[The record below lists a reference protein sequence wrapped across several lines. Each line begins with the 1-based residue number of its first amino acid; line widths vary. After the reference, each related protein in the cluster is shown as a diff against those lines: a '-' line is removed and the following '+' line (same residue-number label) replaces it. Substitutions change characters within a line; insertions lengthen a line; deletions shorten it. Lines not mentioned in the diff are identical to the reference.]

1 MRTSN
6 GKKVIEISLI
16 GVIFIIALIV
26 SFFIIYLKTDIFKS
40 EKELFFKYAMQLIEE
55 DNNNQLKQYLDKK
68 SNQQYENNG
77 NINFN
82 ISGLEESFG
91 DEVNKVN
98 NINVTFN
105 GKTENAKQ
113 KRQQEIS
120 LNYNE
125 DINFPIS
132 FRQDGDYFGIQ
143 TEYIGAKYVTVQ
155 NNNLQEFCEK
165 LGISN
170 TEDIPN
176 KIETGVKFTTEEK
189 NALIEKYKETI
200 KSQLTEEQFSKSQN
214 TESTIYVLELTPEQS
229 KNIIGELLNTIKTDE
244 TLLAKIREITNR
256 ELSENDFEEL
266 INELNESEIEEN
278 IKIQI
283 YQKNKEFSKISIN
296 YGERITIS
304 LERLQDKNNLQY
316 NLNLTTT
323 TEETENSIVIKAQ
336 YTGLDTLQNV
346 KETYNIE
353 IKEIENE
360 DTISYKYNIENN
372 VAFNEIEEIEEI
384 NEDNAIILNNQ
395 SDTAVTNFI
404 TAIKDRIIEVNESQ
418 MEELGVEEN
427 PLVYMNPLTMYL
439 LPTIIQQ
446 EPIANNI
453 LTEPIE

>member
-68 SNQQYENNG
+68 SNQPYENNG
-77 NINFN
+77 NITFN

-125 DINFPIS
+125 DINFPIT

-143 TEYIGAKYVTVQ
+143 TEYIGAKYVAVD

-165 LGISN
+165 LGMSN

-176 KIETGVKFTTEEK
+176 KIETGIKFTNEEK

-200 KSQLTEEQFSKSQN
+200 KSQLAEEQFSKSQN

-229 KNIIGELLNTIKTDE
+229 KNIIRELLNTIKTDE
-244 TLLAKIREITNR
+244 TLLAKIRKITNR

-266 INELNESEIEEN
+266 INELEIEEN

-283 YQKNKEFSKISIN
+283 YQKNKQLSKISIN
-296 YGERITIS
+296 YGERIIIS

-360 DTISYKYNIENN
+360 DTVSYKYNIENN

-395 SDTAVTNFI
+395 SDTAVTNFMA
-404 TAIKDRIIEVNESQ
+404 AIMDRIIEVNESQ
-418 MEELGVEEN
+418 MEELGVETNLLMYTN
-427 PLVYMNPLTMYL
+427 PITVKMELMFNMMNGAQSQ
-439 LPTIIQQ
+439 IQK
-446 EPIANNI
+446 
-453 LTEPIE
+453 

>member
-68 SNQQYENNG
+68 SNQPYENNG
-77 NINFN
+77 NITFN

-125 DINFPIS
+125 DINFPIT

-143 TEYIGAKYVTVQ
+143 TEYIGAKYVAVD

-165 LGISN
+165 LGMSN

-176 KIETGVKFTTEEK
+176 KIETGIKFTNEEK

-200 KSQLTEEQFSKSQN
+200 KSQLAEEQFSKSQN

-229 KNIIGELLNTIKTDE
+229 KNIIRELLNTIKTDE
-244 TLLAKIREITNR
+244 TLLAKIRKVTNR

-266 INELNESEIEEN
+266 INELEIEEN

-283 YQKNKEFSKISIN
+283 YQKNKQLSKISIN
-296 YGERITIS
+296 YGERIIIS

-360 DTISYKYNIENN
+360 DTVSYKYNIENN

-395 SDTAVTNFI
+395 SDTAVTNFMA
-404 TAIKDRIIEVNESQ
+404 AIMDRIIEVNESQ
-418 MEELGVEEN
+418 MEELGVETNLLMYTN
-427 PLVYMNPLTMYL
+427 PITVKMELMFNMMNGAQSQ
-439 LPTIIQQ
+439 IQR
-446 EPIANNI
+446 E
-453 LTEPIE
+453 

>member
-55 DNNNQLKQYLDKK
+55 DNNNQLKQYIDKK

-77 NINFN
+77 NITFN

-143 TEYIGAKYVTVQ
+143 TEYIGAKYVAVD
-155 NNNLQEFCEK
+155 NNNLQDFCEK

-176 KIETGVKFTTEEK
+176 KIETGVKFTNEEK
-189 NALIEKYKETI
+189 NVLIEKYKETI
-200 KSQLTEEQFSKSQN
+200 KSQLAEEQFSKSQN

-244 TLLAKIREITNR
+244 PLLAKIRKITNR

-266 INELNESEIEEN
+266 INELEIEEN

-283 YQKNKEFSKISIN
+283 YQKNKQLSKISIN
-296 YGERITIS
+296 YGERIIIS

-360 DTISYKYNIENN
+360 DTVSYKYNIENN

-404 TAIKDRIIEVNESQ
+404 TAIKDRIIEVNERQ
-418 MEELGVEEN
+418 MEELGVETNLLMYTN
-427 PLVYMNPLTMYL
+427 PITVNMELMFNMMNGAQSQ
-439 LPTIIQQ
+439 IQR
-446 EPIANNI
+446 E
-453 LTEPIE
+453 

>member
-68 SNQQYENNG
+68 SNQPYENNG
-77 NINFN
+77 NITFN

-125 DINFPIS
+125 DINFPIT

-143 TEYIGAKYVTVQ
+143 TEYIGAKYVAVD

-165 LGISN
+165 LGMSN

-176 KIETGVKFTTEEK
+176 KIETGIKFTNEEK

-200 KSQLTEEQFSKSQN
+200 KSQLAEEQFSKSQN

-229 KNIIGELLNTIKTDE
+229 KNIIRELLNTIKTDE
-244 TLLAKIREITNR
+244 TLLAKIRKITNR

-266 INELNESEIEEN
+266 INELEIEEN

-283 YQKNKEFSKISIN
+283 YQKNKQLSKISIN
-296 YGERITIS
+296 YGERIIIS

-360 DTISYKYNIENN
+360 DTVSYKYNIENN

-395 SDTAVTNFI
+395 SDTAVTNFMA
-404 TAIKDRIIEVNESQ
+404 AIMDRIIEVNESQ
-418 MEELGVEEN
+418 MEELGVETNLLMYTN
-427 PLVYMNPLTMYL
+427 PITVKMELMFNMMNGAQSQ
-439 LPTIIQQ
+439 IQR
-446 EPIANNI
+446 E
-453 LTEPIE
+453 

>member
-68 SNQQYENNG
+68 SNQPYENNG
-77 NINFN
+77 NITFN

-125 DINFPIS
+125 DINFPIT

-143 TEYIGAKYVTVQ
+143 TEYIGAKYVAVD
-155 NNNLQEFCEK
+155 NNNLQDFCEK

-176 KIETGVKFTTEEK
+176 KIETGVKFTNEEK
-189 NALIEKYKETI
+189 NVLIEKYKETI
-200 KSQLTEEQFSKSQN
+200 KSQLAEEQFSKSQN

-244 TLLAKIREITNR
+244 PLLAKIRKITNR

-266 INELNESEIEEN
+266 INELEIEEN

-283 YQKNKEFSKISIN
+283 YQKNKQLSKISIN
-296 YGERITIS
+296 YGERIIIS

-360 DTISYKYNIENN
+360 DTVSYKYNIENN

-395 SDTAVTNFI
+395 SDTAVTNFMV
-404 TAIKDRIIEVNESQ
+404 AIMDRIVEVNESQ
-418 MEELGVEEN
+418 MKELGVETNLLMYTN
-427 PLVYMNPLTMYL
+427 PITVKMELMFNMMNGAQSQ
-439 LPTIIQQ
+439 IQR
-446 EPIANNI
+446 E
-453 LTEPIE
+453 